1 MEFMFKFNLTNLMV
15 YNTLKTTMP
24 LFKNNDELD
33 DFIMTDYNWILNDYE
48 FNLNLFLLLEIYK
61 SSILITLKVIYN

>member
-33 DFIMTDYNWILNDYE
+33 DFIMTDYN
-48 FNLNLFLLLEIYK
+48 
-61 SSILITLKVIYN
+61 